1 MNTNPTAAFDMQPPR
16 ATATDALKIVPS
28 PASLQRF
35 AVQPGEGPGT
45 WIDYATHPAYQPLVR
60 SASLKARLNSLL
72 GFGKYLGVILCKRL
86 VSYELI
92 PGHLRKPRSASGV
105 LRLLREAGKNA
116 LRKLV
121 PPGRALATSS
131 DAGAVQQALSS
142 DGVCVAQIDPKQ
154 LAQIGAAAQPLYDR
168 LRQARGNRAEG
179 GRDFDESR
187 SYALRTAHAELFAA
201 VEAALTRSGILDGVS
216 AYIGRPASLIDVNP
230 QINDKSDDFWRR
242 IFPDQPVAERPVAY
256 MHRDATGGDIKAI
269 LYMSDVTPENGPF
282 SYAIGTHKVYS
293 GHFGDWIEQTNDQS
307 SFSGTGPMNR
317 GRFAALPAILR
328 RKCAFGND
336 VLPASEIAQRLLGAE
351 WTITAPRGSM
361 VLFDTKGI
369 HRGGMVKQGERL
381 VLTCVLG

>member
-1 MNTNPTAAFDMQPPR
+1 MNTNPTAPLDVLSSR
-16 ATATDALKIVPS
+16 ADATDTLKVVPS

-35 AVQPGEGPGT
+35 AARPGEGPGT
-45 WIDYATHPAYQPLVR
+45 WIDYAAHPAYQPLVR
-60 SASLKARLNSLL
+60 TASPKARLVSLL

-105 LRLLREAGKNA
+105 LRLLQEAGSNA
-116 LRKLV
+116 LRKLM
-121 PPGRALATSS
+121 PGSRAPMASQEASAVHRAL
-131 DAGAVQQALSS
+131 GS
-142 DGVCVAQIDPKQ
+142 DGVCVAQIDAQQ
-154 LAQIGAAAQPLYDR
+154 LAHISTAAQPLYDG
-168 LRQARGNRAEG
+168 LRKARGNRTEG

-201 VEAALTRSGILDGVS
+201 VEATLTRSGILDGVS

-230 QINDKSDDFWRR
+230 QINDQSDDFWRR
-242 IFPDQPVAERPVAY
+242 IFPDQPAAERPVAY

-282 SYAIGTHKVYS
+282 SYAIGSQKVHS
-293 GHFGDWIEQTNDQS
+293 GRVGDWIEQTNDQS
-307 SFSGTGPMNR
+307 SYSGTGLLNR

-336 VLPASEIAQRLLGAE
+336 VLPGTEISQRLLGAE

-361 VLFDTKGI
+361 VLFDTKGF
-369 HRGGMVKQGERL
+369 HRGGMVNQGERL

>member
-1 MNTNPTAAFDMQPPR
+1 MNTNPTAAFEMPSPR
-16 ATATDALKIVPS
+16 ANATDALNVVPS
-28 PASLQRF
+28 PEGLKRF

-45 WIDYATHPAYQPLVR
+45 WIDYATHPAYQRLVR
-60 SASLKARLNSLL
+60 SASPKTRLVSLL
-72 GFGKYLGVILCKRL
+72 RFGKYLGVILCKRL

-105 LRLLREAGKNA
+105 LRLLREAGNNA

-121 PPGRALATSS
+121 PQGRALKTSS
-131 DAGAVQQALSS
+131 DAGAVHQALGC
-142 DGVCVAQIDPKQ
+142 DGVCVAQIDRKQ
-154 LAQIGAAAQPLYDR
+154 LAQISAAAQPLYDR
-168 LRQARGNRAEG
+168 LRQKRGNRAEG

-187 SYALRTAHAELFAA
+187 SYALRTAHAELFTA
-201 VEAALTRSGILDGVS
+201 VEATLTRSGILDGVS

-230 QINDKSDDFWRR
+230 QINDQSDDFWRR

-269 LYMSDVTPENGPF
+269 LYMSDVKPENGPF
-282 SYAIGTHKVYS
+282 SYAIGSQKVYS
-293 GHFGDWIEQTNDQS
+293 GRLGDWIEQTNDQS
-307 SFSGTGPMNR
+307 SFSGTGPLNR
-317 GRFAALPAILR
+317 RRFAALPAILR

-336 VLPASEIAQRLLGAE
+336 VLPGSEISHRLLGAE
-351 WTITAPRGSM
+351 WTITAPRGSV